1 MKSIIVVSGTP
12 GVGKTTLAKLLAKR
26 LNFNYIH
33 IGELAKRIGAVIGY
47 DKERKADI
55 IDVEKVSKYLAELKP
70 DKEIIVDTHV
80 VEAIPPEKV
89 KKVIVLRLDPRK
101 LYERLS
107 ERDYPADKIAEN
119 VESEVLGACYIDSV
133 KHFGSDKVAQIDATE
148 KSIEELAE
156 IVSHIITENLRYNED
171 IDWAE
176 KLGNNLAEFL
186 TKIARARFHR

>member
-1 MKSIIVVSGTP
+1 VSGTP

-55 IDVEKVSKYLAELKP
+55 IDVKKVSKYLAELKP
-70 DKEIIVDTHV
+70 DKEIIADTHV
-80 VEAIPPEKV
+80 VEAIPPEKI
-89 KKVIVLRLDPRK
+89 KKVIVLRLDPQK

-107 ERDYPADKIAEN
+107 ERGYPANKIAEN
-119 VESEVLGACYIDSV
+119 VESEVLGTCYIDSV
-133 KHFGSDKVAQIDATE
+133 KHFGPDKVAQIDATE

-156 IVSHIITENLRYNED
+156 IASRIIVENLRYNED

-176 KLGNNLAEFL
+176 KLGNNLAELL

>member
-1 MKSIIVVSGTP
+1 MESIIVISGTP

-26 LNFNYIH
+26 LNFDYIH

-55 IDVEKVSKYLAELKP
+55 IDVEKVSKYLAGLKP
-70 DKEIIVDTHV
+70 DKGIIVDTHV
-80 VEAIPPEKV
+80 VETLPPEKV

-107 ERDYPADKIAEN
+107 ERGYSADKIAEN
-119 VESEVLGACYIDSV
+119 VESEVLGACYVDSV
-133 KHFGSDKVAQIDATE
+133 KYFGSDKVTQIDVTE

-156 IVSHIITENLRYNED
+156 IAFSIITENLRYNED

-176 KLGNNLAEFL
+176 KLGDNLAELL
-186 TKIARARFHR
+186 TKIARVRIHR